1 MKKVIIAI
9 ALCLTSAL
17 RMQAQES
24 MEFDY
29 LSNLSTSFTTNT
41 ITHKASKLFWSLCL
55 AGKQE
60 LSNEELGKGYA
71 LLATDSNAR
80 IAFYK
85 RFNYYL
91 SGNLG
96 YYTDLM
102 ELEKAVTLKNDK
114 VAYVPA
120 FDYND
125 LKQLAATMHAYGQ
138 DELLAAGW
146 SAGPEPVAGEVPV
159 TGPGSVAKDSVFT
172 IVDEMPQFP
181 GGGDMAMIHFLQKH
195 MVYPQ
200 MERDNDIQGRVIL
213 KFRVCDDG
221 YLCTA
226 STVRTVTDNLNTE
239 AIRVLKMMPNW
250 TPGKQ
255 SGKNVSVWFH
265 LPIVFKLQ

>member
-1 MKKVIIAI
+1 MKKVIIAL
-9 ALCLTSAL
+9 ALCLTATL
-17 RMQAQES
+17 PIQAQES
-24 MEFDY
+24 IDSDY
-29 LSNLSTSFTTNT
+29 LNNLSASFTTNT
-41 ITHKASKLFWSLCL
+41 VTHKASNLFWSLCL
-55 AGKQE
+55 GSKTE
-60 LSNEELGKGYA
+60 LSNEELSKDYS
-71 LLATDSNAR
+71 LLVSDNNAR
-80 IAFYK
+80 VAFYK

-96 YYTDLM
+96 YYPDLLG
-102 ELEKAVTLKNDK
+102 LEKNVQLKDGKVTSIP
-114 VAYVPA
+114 VYS
-120 FDYND
+120 YTE
-125 LKQLAATMHAYGQ
+125 LKQLATTMHSYGQ
-138 DELLAAGW
+138 DELLAGSW
-146 SAGPEPVAGEVPV
+146 SAGPEPVAGELPI
-159 TGPGSVAKDSVFT
+159 AKDSVFT

-181 GGGDMAMIHFLQKH
+181 DGGDMAMISFLQKH

-226 STVRTVTDNLNTE
+226 NAIRTVSDNLNTE

-255 SGKNVSVWFH
+255 NGKNVSVWFH